1 VIEENSWRGERHR
14 MEGERGGRVIEFARW
29 TNLVFRGPR
38 KLGPPINQR
47 VALYLVAAAVALHRR
62 AARGSLTLFH

>member
-1 VIEENSWRGERHR
+1 MQGE
-14 MEGERGGRVIEFARW
+14 GIIEFARW

-47 VALYLVAAAVALHRR
+47 VVLYLVAAAVALHRR
-62 AARGSLTLFH
+62 AARRGSLTLFH